1 MSQKLS
7 FSSTEKR
14 VSAGVS
20 GGRCGGQI
28 AIKRSLHLH
37 KERKESNSK
46 YTLGEVSGGGN
57 GGYASDMQDSV
68 HTKARS
74 AKTLS
79 NSKRL
84 DKPKSASVGRPY
96 QGEGHREE
104 SKGWLAKEGSPQ
116 RTSQGHFKQGGA
128 VAERCPRDSCEGDTS
143 RVATGGR
150 DDRIGSEECMLS
162 ECGINEGNRS
172 PSPSKGRR
180 ESEGAGHR
188 KSVSCYRGKTM
199 QPLPREE
206 AEVESLA
213 FVEEIAGR
221 YPLILACNSQA
232 HMQIG
237 SALRAMS
244 SRGQICL
251 VECAASRLQEAHY
264 ICSMECGII
273 RVKYEDLSCKKVS
286 MQSLEVAMTKLAA
299 SFLRAYVL
307 VDITHDATRSTNF
320 DPIARSPEKYLQTLL
335 RISSGV
341 RLLTHEGA
349 QNGANLVLGLAL
361 QESRGADSIQWLAS
375 DRQVTGASSEGQEWK
390 EEFLEHVKGFKENG
404 ALGLLAATPN
414 LNIMH
419 ALYILSKIAS
429 IAELAACVVQ
439 GIARGK
445 LPLLSNYRF
454 ECLSSAFTRQLCV
467 SAS

>member
-14 VSAGVS
+14 VSASVS
-20 GGRCGGQI
+20 GGRCEGQI

-37 KERKESNSK
+37 KERKESNSRD
-46 YTLGEVSGGGN
+46 TLGEVSGGGN
-57 GGYASDMQDSV
+57 GGCASGMQDSV
-68 HTKARS
+68 HTKATS

-79 NSKRL
+79 DSKRL
-84 DKPKSASVGRPY
+84 DKPKSSSAQRTCQGHGR
-96 QGEGHREE
+96 REE
-104 SKGWLAKEGSPQ
+104 GKGWLAKEGSPQ
-116 RTSQGHFKQGGA
+116 RMSQGHFKQRAA
-128 VAERCPRDSCEGDTS
+128 VAERCPRDSCEGETS

-150 DDRIGSEECMLS
+150 NDRIGSEECMLS
-162 ECGINEGNRS
+162 ECGNRS
-172 PSPSKGRR
+172 PSPSKGRG
-180 ESEGAGHR
+180 ESEGAVHR

-206 AEVESLA
+206 AEVESLV

-221 YPLILACNSQA
+221 CPLILACNSQA

-244 SRGQICL
+244 ARGQICL
-251 VECAASRLQEAHY
+251 VECAASRLQDAQY

-320 DPIARSPEKYLQTLL
+320 DPIVSSPEKYLQTLL

-349 QNGANLVLGLAL
+349 QNGANLVLSLAL

-375 DRQVTGASSEGQEWK
+375 GRQVTGASSEGQEWK

-454 ECLSSAFTRQLCV
+454 ESLSSAFTRQLSV
-467 SAS
+467 SAR